1 MKTPIESL
9 LSLRRWEEDEA
20 KNLFVLAKKDLEKE
34 EDRLASLEKNFV
46 SLRKRMKENEK
57 KAPTIDQIRQAQQHF
72 EHVLALLHQQ
82 RDAVALSVTRLE
94 EATRIMA
101 AASLERKKF
110 EKVDDRQKEAERNE
124 KNRKEK
130 RDIDEHAVMR
140 YKKNAG
146 V

>member
-9 LSLRRWEEDEA
+9 LSLKRWEEDEA
-20 KNLFVLAKKDLEKE
+20 KSLFVLAKKDLERE
-34 EDRLASLEKNFV
+34 EDRLASLEKNF
-46 SLRKRMKENEK
+46 SALRRGMKENEK

-72 EHVLALLHQQ
+72 EHVLDQLQSQ
-82 RDAVALSVTRLE
+82 RKAVALSVNRLE

-110 EKVDDRQKEAERNE
+110 EKVDGRQKEAERHE
-124 KNRKEK
+124 IHRKQE
-130 RDIDEHAVMR
+130 RDMDEHAVMR